1 MYICNREQ
9 TSRSIRVDMFKYTG
23 KTIQQPTK
31 YAYVHVHVIYI
42 YIYTERERERV
53 KIERKADG
61 SRKSL
66 GQVLTL

>member
-42 YIYTERERERV
+42 YISIQRESERE
-53 KIERKADG
+53 
-61 SRKSL
+61 
-66 GQVLTL
+66 